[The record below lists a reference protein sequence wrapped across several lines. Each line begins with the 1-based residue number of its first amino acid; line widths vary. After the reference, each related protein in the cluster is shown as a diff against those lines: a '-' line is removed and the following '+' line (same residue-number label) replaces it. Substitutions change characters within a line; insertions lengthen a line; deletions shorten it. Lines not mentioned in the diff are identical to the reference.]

1 MVLHSCIFFKAVV
14 SLINTDNLAFKIFKG
29 CVIIMIDFDNKDI
42 KKKRILKIFIEA
54 ARDLIE
60 EKGIEKVTIRGVA
73 KKAGYNSAT
82 IYNYFDNCN
91 QLIFFAS
98 LDFLG
103 EYSQAMPDYI
113 ADAED
118 EIEKFIKMWEC
129 FCKYSFENPQIYYA
143 IFSDNIGEH
152 PEILMKKY
160 FELFPEKLGTPPT
173 DLLPMLLDPDLSHRA
188 AIASRPLIENNF
200 LQEKKARQ
208 MDNMITYIYHGMLT
222 LMVNERIEYSS
233 EQALEIISSQI
244 RTILENAICC
254 HQK

>member
-1 MVLHSCIFFKAVV
+1 
-14 SLINTDNLAFKIFKG
+14 
-29 CVIIMIDFDNKDI
+29 MIDFDNKDI
-42 KKKRILKIFIEA
+42 KKKRTLKVFIEA
-54 ARDLIE
+54 ARELIE
-60 EKGIEKVTIRGVA
+60 EKGIEQVTIREVA

-103 EYSQAMPDYI
+103 EYSRAMPEYI
-113 ADAED
+113 ADADD
-118 EIEKFIKMWEC
+118 EIDRFIKMWEC
-129 FCKYSFENPQIYYA
+129 FCKYSFENPKIYYA

-160 FELFPEKLGTPPT
+160 FNIFPEKVDTAPK

-188 AIASRPLIENNF
+188 AIASKPLIENDY
-200 LQEKKARQ
+200 LSKELARQ
-208 MDNMITYIYHGMLT
+208 MDNMITYIYHGMLI
-222 LMVNERIEYSS
+222 LMVNKRIAYSS
-233 EQALEIISSQI
+233 DQALKIITKQI
-244 RTILENAICC
+244 KSIVENAICC